1 MPELP
6 KHAAAVA
13 ARPAP
18 SRISRPTPRVALVIA
33 TVVVIGV
40 VMYLA
45 RHALTPFIVGALLI
59 YLLDPAVGWLSRL
72 RIGRFTMPRWLAVL
86 IVYVI
91 TAFVVIEGLLLLL
104 GPLVSQLLDY
114 VRDFPALLRTFE
126 DLAARLGEMY
136 RNLNL
141 PDSVR
146 AVIDQALADLAAGA
160 GGIDFGALLPLA
172 RIVAGTAAGFF
183 GFLII
188 PIWAFYILRDRV
200 NLTEGFLSAFPESW
214 RDEIWA
220 VLTIIERVF
229 GRWIRGQ
236 IILGLIVGLATFAGL
251 MLLGWL
257 VDPRFLQFA
266 VLLAVI
272 AGILELLPIIGPIIA
287 MIPTLLIALTTRDP
301 VLSVIAV
308 LILYIVVQ
316 QLENNVLVP
325 KIQGDAVE
333 LHPSLVIFALDHRR
347 LHRRSPGR
355 DPGHPDH
362 RRGARR
368 LPLPIP
374 PTVRRGRSAR
384 HGDHH
389 RGRSAAGRWL
399 RCVAAGRSVSETI
412 RRDHRVRG
420 GRLELERVAR
430 KSRPSPQPGRSCVD
444 LGACAPRKTVHNQP
458 P

>member
-6 KHAAAVA
+6 ENAALVA

-18 SRISRPTPRVALVIA
+18 RRIGRPTPRVALVLI
-33 TVVVIGV
+33 TLLVVGV
-40 VMYLA
+40 VLYMG

-59 YLLDPAVGWLSRL
+59 YLLDPAVGWVARL
-72 RIGRFTMPRWLAVL
+72 RFGRFSIPRWSAVL

-91 TAFVVIEGLLLLL
+91 FAFVVIEGLLLLL
-104 GPLVSQLLDY
+104 GPLLSQLLDY
-114 VRDFPALLRTFE
+114 VRDFPNLLRTFE
-126 DLAARLGEMY
+126 DLATRLGEMY

-141 PDSVR
+141 PESVR
-146 AVIDQALADLAAGA
+146 AYIDQALADMGEGA
-160 GGIDFGALLPLA
+160 GGIDFGALLPIA
-172 RIVAGTAAGFF
+172 RTIAGTAAGFF

-200 NLTEGFLSAFPESW
+200 GLTQGFLSAFPASW

-220 VLTIIERVF
+220 VMTIIERVF

-236 IILGLIVGLATFAGL
+236 LLLGLIVGGATFAGL

-272 AGILELLPIIGPIIA
+272 AGILELLPIIGPIIS

-333 LHPSLVIFALDHRR
+333 LHPSLVIFALVIGGAIAGFLGAILAIPITAAARDIYLYLFRR
-347 LHRRSPGR
+347 LSDDDAPPATEITVAPG
-355 DPGHPDH
+355 DHPPGTHVDVAQP
-362 RRGARR
+362 GATSVE
-368 LPLPIP
+368 PPAEAMPEPPAKP
-374 PTVRRGRSAR
+374 PT
-384 HGDHH
+384 
-389 RGRSAAGRWL
+389 
-399 RCVAAGRSVSETI
+399 E
-412 RRDHRVRG
+412 
-420 GRLELERVAR
+420 
-430 KSRPSPQPGRSCVD
+430 SRPASST
-444 LGACAPRKTVHNQP
+444 A
-458 P
+458 